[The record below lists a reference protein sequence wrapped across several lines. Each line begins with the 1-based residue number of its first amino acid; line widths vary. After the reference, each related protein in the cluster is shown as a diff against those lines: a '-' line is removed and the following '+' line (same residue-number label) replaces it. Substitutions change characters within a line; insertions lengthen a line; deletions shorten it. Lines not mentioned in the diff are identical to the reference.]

1 MKNGSSKPETNAKKI
16 YRRRLRSGA
25 TNERSFIMKHEAL
38 EYLKEMLEH
47 KYGDLTDDCGC
58 YLRNEFGEPEWFSV
72 AAIVELIDRA
82 DEEC

>member
-1 MKNGSSKPETNAKKI
+1 
-16 YRRRLRSGA
+16 
-25 TNERSFIMKHEAL
+25 MKHEAL

-47 KYGDLTDDCGC
+47 KYGDLTDDCGG